1 MAKIKTNYAEI
12 TAGGDPQKPY
22 FSIRYFDPTDREY
35 HYGLGSYDIKNVFK
49 WLEEE
54 FEIVDEV
61 EMVKERMKRNIEKEK
76 LGLTCALTRV
86 LSDIEVLKAN
96 VYKAIDDLNA
106 AIKTEE
112 DLYEWHA
119 THVIDRGLMYIR
131 IAGDEL

>member
-76 LGLTCALTRV
+76 SGLTCALARV
-86 LSDIEVLKAN
+86 LSDIEMLKTN
-96 VYKAIDDLNA
+96 VYNAVDDMHD
-106 AIKTEE
+106 IKTEE
-112 DLYEWHA
+112 DLERWLAAH
-119 THVIDRGLMYIR
+119 DLEKGLMHIR
-131 IAGDEL
+131 LAGDGL